1 VIGERS
7 IGYLAGEMAID
18 EALRRIARGG
28 RNQRG
33 RKRRSN
39 RPRGEGRG
47 FLDSILALIR
57 RR

>member
-1 VIGERS
+1 
-7 IGYLAGEMAID
+7 MAID

-33 RKRRSN
+33 RRRRSN

-47 FLDSILALIR
+47 FIDSILAFIR